1 MLIAGLSLIVVGL
14 VGGGIEVKELKLPQ
28 ISMLPRAASFLVGC
42 ILTALALFDQKL
54 LSPPQPDLPAASTQ
68 TPAQPAVAAA
78 STQTTPCE
86 IRPNQKPRPSP
97 GVNCNASGTPD
108 EIQICASASLCDL
121 DWKLFSIYH
130 ELKSRLDENQ
140 QSKLLISETEWV
152 KERGECQG
160 DVACIAAKYQS
171 RIDILAEGRF

>member
-1 MLIAGLSLIVVGL
+1 MSLASIMLIAGLLLIVVGL

-42 ILTALALFDQKL
+42 ILTALVLLDPKLF
-54 LSPPQPDLPAASTQ
+54 SPPQPDPLAAPTQ
-68 TPAQPAVAAA
+68 TPTQPAGAAA
-78 STQTTPCE
+78 CE
-86 IRPNQKPRPSP
+86 IRPNQKLRPSP
-97 GVNCNASGTPD
+97 GVNCDASGTPD

-121 DWKLFSIYH
+121 DWKLFNIYH

-140 QSKLLISETEWV
+140 QGKLVTSETGWV

-171 RIDILAEGRF
+171 RIDILAQGRF